1 MKSRVGYNIVLEI
14 WSHEEIELRRY
25 GFPKR
30 RIKGAKDRGSH
41 GELEYARNEVRYMKY
56 SHDDMKSHRCRLMS
70 RILHGVGRRGSRG
83 EVGNEDMESRKH
95 GVTEKGVTE
104 LDW

>member
-1 MKSRVGYNIVLEI
+1 MKSRVGYNIVLET

-30 RIKGAKDRGSH
+30 RIKGAKYRGSH
-41 GELEYARNEVRYMKY
+41 GEMEYARNEVRYMKY

-83 EVGNEDMESRKH
+83 DVGNEEMESRKH
-95 GVTEKGVTE
+95 GVTE

>member
-1 MKSRVGYNIVLEI
+1 M
-14 WSHEEIELRRY
+14 RRY

-30 RIKGAKDRGSH
+30 RIEGAKYRGSH
-41 GELEYARNEVRYMKY
+41 GEMEYARNEVRYMKY

-70 RILHGVGRRGSRG
+70 RIHGVGRRGSRG
-83 EVGNEDMESRKH
+83 DVGNKDMESRKH
-95 GVTEKGVTE
+95 GVTE

>member
-30 RIKGAKDRGSH
+30 RIKGVKYRGSH
-41 GELEYARNEVRYMKY
+41 GEMEYARNEVRYMKY

-70 RILHGVGRRGSRG
+70 RILHAYMVLGEEGVVETLVTRTWSH
-83 EVGNEDMESRKH
+83 GNMESRS
-95 GVTEKGVTE
+95 
-104 LDW
+104 

>member
-14 WSHEEIELRRY
+14 WSHEEIELCRY

-56 SHDDMKSHRCRLMS
+56 SHDAMKSHRCRLML

-95 GVTEKGVTE
+95 GVTKKGVTE